1 MTIRGEHQQVCCEC
15 VWLHAQGLTTDGA
28 GTLMAGDADRRVLD
42 IVDPGRRQAAVK
54 VAGRALLGADSDEGA
69 AFRV

>member
-1 MTIRGEHQQVCCEC
+1 MQLICCKG
-15 VWLHAQGLTTDGA
+15 LNLRAQGLTTDGA

-69 AFRV
+69 PAANLN

>member
-1 MTIRGEHQQVCCEC
+1 MYRKGWRVR
-15 VWLHAQGLTTDGA
+15 AQGLTTDGA
-28 GTLMAGDADRRVLD
+28 GTLMAGDSDRRVLD

-69 AFRV
+69 PVRV